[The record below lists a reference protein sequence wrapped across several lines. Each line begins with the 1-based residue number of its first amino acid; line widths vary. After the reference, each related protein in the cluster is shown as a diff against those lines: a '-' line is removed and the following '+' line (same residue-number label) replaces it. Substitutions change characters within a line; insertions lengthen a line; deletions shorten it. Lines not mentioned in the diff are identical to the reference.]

1 MTFPVGT
8 YHPDAPAL
16 QVLEHILGE
25 SQLSSR
31 LAQELREK
39 NALVYG
45 FGSSISLDDWTESGA
60 LTIDANYSAGKSAQV
75 SQAVYKVLN
84 ELLAKGVTEQE
95 VEAAK
100 ADTLKKRV
108 TALED
113 SRNIHRML
121 IPQMKRNRT
130 LLDREQRDLAL
141 AKIGKADVDAVI
153 QKYIKLDQ
161 LVEVMADQYGK
172 AQPALKK

>member
-16 QVLEHILGE
+16 QVLDHILGE

-100 ADTLKKRV
+100 A
-108 TALED
+108 
-113 SRNIHRML
+113 
-121 IPQMKRNRT
+121 
-130 LLDREQRDLAL
+130 
-141 AKIGKADVDAVI
+141 
-153 QKYIKLDQ
+153 
-161 LVEVMADQYGK
+161 
-172 AQPALKK
+172 